1 MARIPRRYNQHVFG
15 VIQSGITCALAAA
28 VSCAP
33 FLSDSCFTATWLKS
47 WLTSWAA
54 ILPVVL
60 LAAPVIRR
68 IVDRLTAATT
78 TSCGSSPLTAAI
90 AGRPAPLWF

>member
-1 MARIPRRYNQHVFG
+1 MARIPRRYNQYMFG
-15 VIQSGITCALAAA
+15 VIQSWITCALVAA

-33 FLSDSCFTATWLKS
+33 VLSDASFVVAWLKS

-68 IVDRLTAATT
+68 IVDKLT
-78 TSCGSSPLTAAI
+78 CD
-90 AGRPAPLWF
+90 

>member
-1 MARIPRRYNQHVFG
+1 MARIPRRYNQHIFG

-33 FLSDSCFTATWLKS
+33 FLYDASFAVTWLKS
-47 WLTSWAA
+47 WLASWAA

-68 IVDRLTAATT
+68 IVDKLT
-78 TSCGSSPLTAAI
+78 CD
-90 AGRPAPLWF
+90 

>member
-1 MARIPRRYNQHVFG
+1 MARIPRRYNQHIFG
-15 VIQSGITCALAAA
+15 VIKSGMTCALAAA

-33 FLSDSCFTATWLKS
+33 LLYDASFALAWLKS

-60 LAAPVIRR
+60 LAAPVIRT
-68 IVDRLTAATT
+68 IVDKLT
-78 TSCGSSPLTAAI
+78 GE
-90 AGRPAPLWF
+90 

>member
-1 MARIPRRYNQHVFG
+1 MARIPRRYNQHVRSDS
-15 VIQSGITCALAAA
+15 VGITCALVAA

-33 FLSDSCFTATWLKS
+33 VLSDASFVVAWLKS

-68 IVDRLTAATT
+68 IVDKLT
-78 TSCGSSPLTAAI
+78 CD
-90 AGRPAPLWF
+90 